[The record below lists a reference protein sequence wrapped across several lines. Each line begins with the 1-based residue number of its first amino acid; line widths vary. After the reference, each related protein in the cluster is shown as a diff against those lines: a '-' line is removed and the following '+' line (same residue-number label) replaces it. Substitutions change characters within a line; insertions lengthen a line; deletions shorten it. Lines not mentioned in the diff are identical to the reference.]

1 MLDLTRR
8 LSALLARFLPTSGFP
23 MGDHRREP
31 PSMMPTLTADRI
43 ASTLAEAE
51 RGNTKN
57 LFALYRDVL
66 LADNHMQ
73 TELGKRILAVL
84 GAQWE
89 IVPSDPNV
97 EADKKAA
104 TEIKAQLKAMP
115 GFLEVCIH
123 LLKASLWPVALV
135 EKTYR
140 QSIRPGIAYDL
151 ASLRPVPDTL
161 LDFQDGSMRIELC
174 DSSTGMP
181 SGQFILPE
189 PERYIT
195 HRGHLLS
202 MPDNWGGPM
211 RSLLYWFFLGIMDRE
226 WWSRFL
232 DKFGTPFFLGKF
244 DRNDNKSR
252 AVLERAFKL
261 STKIGGLVV
270 NRETQVELKQA
281 SVGDTGEAFER
292 FHAVCN
298 REKSKLIVGQTLS
311 AEAQPTGLG
320 SGVSD
325 LQSDVRQDI
334 RQWDELKLKET
345 LRDQLFLPF
354 LRINGMAGSCE
365 IQWGGKPTPE
375 LATLAEALAKLA
387 DAGLTVGDDGLRELS
402 DIFSLPIVRTATPA
416 PSLALA
422 ALARNPATLSLLNA
436 PDADVLKALDA
447 ISRSGAADVARDL
460 RVHLATLSA
469 AALRSDTPE
478 AARAA
483 LLHFGVADAEAF
495 EAALLAGAFN
505 AAQN

>member
-1 MLDLTRR
+1 
-8 LSALLARFLPTSGFP
+8 
-23 MGDHRREP
+23 
-31 PSMMPTLTADRI
+31 MMPTLTADRI
-43 ASTLAEAE
+43 ASTLTDAEN
-51 RGNTKN
+51 GNTKA

-66 LADNHMQ
+66 IADNHIQ
-73 TELGKRILAVL
+73 TEMAKRILAVL
-84 GAQWE
+84 GQQWE
-89 IVPSDPNV
+89 IVPSDPK
-97 EADKKAA
+97 EPADKQAA
-104 TEIKAQLKAMP
+104 DEVKAQLKAL
-115 GFLEVCIH
+115 GGVLDVFIH
-123 LLKASLWPVALV
+123 LLKSFLWPVALV

-140 QSIRPGIAYDL
+140 PSIRPGLSFDI
-151 ASLRPVPDTL
+151 ASLRTVPDVL
-161 LDFQDGSMRIELC
+161 LDFSQGAMRVELC
-174 DSSTGMP
+174 DASTGMP
-181 SGQFILPE
+181 NGQFILPE
-189 PERYIT
+189 AERYII

-202 MPDNWGGPM
+202 VPDNWGGPM
-211 RSLLYWFFLGIMDRE
+211 RSLLYWFFLSIMDRE

-232 DKFGTPFFLGKF
+232 DKFGSPFFLGKF

-270 NRETQVELKQA
+270 NRETQVELIQA
-281 SVGDTGEAFER
+281 SASQTGEAFER

-345 LRDQLFLPF
+345 LRDQLFVPF
-354 LRINGMAGSCE
+354 LRINGLAGSCE

-375 LATLAEALAKLA
+375 LSKLAEAIAKLA
-387 DAGLTVGDDGLRELS
+387 NAGLTVGDEGLRELS
-402 DIFSLPIVRTATPA
+402 DIFSLPIVRTAAPA
-416 PSLALA
+416 PSQALA
-422 ALARNPATLSLLNA
+422 TLARNPATLAMLNA

-447 ISRSGAADVARDL
+447 ISRSGAADVAREL
-460 RVHLATLSA
+460 RVHLAALSA
-469 AALRSDTPE
+469 EALRSDTPE

-483 LLHFGVADAEAF
+483 LLNFGVVDAETF
-495 EAALLAGAFN
+495 ESALLAGAFN